1 MDKPNAEELLKQEGF
16 ILWLLSSDTDSPW
29 NLWYEQS
36 NENKILANQLRM
48 ALRQQP
54 LTQIKVQP
62 HELQALKARIFL
74 SIGKTPVGKRRS
86 IYLQTAKWAASV
98 LVVATLSLSFLVING
113 KNKIDVPFGEQL
125 ICKLPDGSQVR
136 VNAGSSIAYNR
147 FLWMLKPSVTLQGE
161 GFFYGDHQKGFGVK
175 TTAGEVRVLGTQFN
189 VYSRDESYR
198 VQCFQGKIRVGV
210 DFASKPTILNANEA
224 FTANLK
230 THKAEKS
237 QMSVNQPIPS
247 WTTGEFV
254 YQQAHFT
261 DVLNELERQFNI
273 KITGKEQFKNLN
285 YTGYFNTNDVNV
297 ALKMTLTPMGID
309 YEYRRN
315 QIILNSPK

>member
-16 ILWLLSSDTDSPW
+16 ILWLLNSDTDSPW

-36 NENKILANQLRM
+36 NENKVLASQLRI

-74 SIGKTPVGKRRS
+74 SIEKTPVGKRRS
-86 IYLQTAKWAASV
+86 IYLQTAKWAASI

-113 KNKIDVPFGEQL
+113 KNKVDVPFGKQL

-136 VNAGSSIAYNR
+136 INAGSSIAYNS

-161 GFFYGDHQKGFGVK
+161 GFFYGNHQKGFGVK

-189 VYSRDESYR
+189 VYSRNESYR

-210 DFASKPTILNANEA
+210 DFASKPTILHANEA
-224 FTANLK
+224 FAANLQTRK
-230 THKAEKS
+230 TEKYQIAS
-237 QMSVNQPIPS
+237 PHSTPG
-247 WTTGEFV
+247 WTTGEFS
-254 YQQAHFT
+254 YQKAHFT

-273 KITGKEQFKNLN
+273 KITGKELVKNLT
-285 YTGYFNTNDVNV
+285 YTGYFNTNDINI

-309 YEYRRN
+309 YEYSQN
-315 QIILNSPK
+315 KIILNSPK